1 MSKTFALIGAGGY
14 IAPKHIE
21 AIKANGCELIEIV
34 DINDSV
40 GIIDRYFPNCKYSTK
55 LTTKPDYVSICTP
68 NFLHYDHIK
77 EAIAKGCN
85 VICEKPVVLHSH
97 QINQLKAL
105 ADLKGVSVNCILQ
118 LRLNPMVELLK
129 EYVQA
134 SMPNTGN
141 NIRLD
146 YLTPR
151 GDWYHKSWKGDKIKS
166 GGLLFNIGIHFFDL
180 LIYLLGDVEEIKAQR
195 WSANTT
201 TEGAIEFEL
210 GFCSYALSNS
220 FAVTKK
226 PYRKL
231 SVNGINIDLT
241 KGFTDAHTLSYERIL
256 QGKGFDI
263 TEAKKSIEL
272 IESINK

>member
-34 DINDSV
+34 DVNDSV

-77 EAIAKGCN
+77 EAISKGCN
-85 VICEKPVVLHSH
+85 VICEKPVVLRSH
-97 QINQLKAL
+97 QIDQLKAL
-105 ADLKGVSVNCILQ
+105 ADLKGVSINCILQ
-118 LRLNPMVELLK
+118 LRLHPMIEEIK
-129 EYVQA
+129 KAMDNQ
-134 SMPNTGN
+134 S
-141 NIRLD
+141 NIVDLT

-151 GDWYHKSWKGDKIKS
+151 GDWYAKSWKGDVNKS
-166 GGLLFNIGIHFFDL
+166 GGLLFNIGIHLFDL
-180 LIYLLGDVEEIKAQR
+180 LIDLFGDVLEYKNYIKKDIKQGKLLMQDAVVFYQLSTSFTYTKEPLR
-195 WSANTT
+195 
-201 TEGAIEFEL
+201 EL
-210 GFCSYALSNS
+210 II
-220 FAVTKK
+220 
-226 PYRKL
+226 
-231 SVNGINIDLT
+231 NGNNFDLA
-241 KGFTDAHTLSYERIL
+241 KGFTDLHNLSYERIL
-256 QGKGFDI
+256 EGKGFDI

>member
-34 DINDSV
+34 DVNDSV

-85 VICEKPVVLHSH
+85 VICEKPVVLYSH
-97 QINQLKAL
+97 QIDQLKAL

-118 LRLNPMVELLK
+118 MRLHPLINEIKRFIDNCEELH
-129 EYVQA
+129 V
-134 SMPNTGN
+134 S
-141 NIRLD
+141 LD
-146 YLTPR
+146 YFTPR
-151 GDWYHKSWKGDKIKS
+151 GDWYAKSWKGDVNKS
-166 GGLLFNIGIHFFDL
+166 GGLLFNIGIHLFDILIQLFGDWQYIRKPYFNDGVSGSIDFEHGFVYYQLSTSFKYGKEPYRVLEISGKDFDL
-180 LIYLLGDVEEIKAQR
+180 
-195 WSANTT
+195 AN
-201 TEGAIEFEL
+201 
-210 GFCSYALSNS
+210 
-220 FAVTKK
+220 
-226 PYRKL
+226 
-231 SVNGINIDLT
+231 
-241 KGFTDAHTLSYERIL
+241 GFTELHTLSYERIL
-256 QGKGFDI
+256 EGKGFDI

-272 IESINK
+272 IERINK